1 MKRYCPA
8 ILVFASLFVVSA
20 LLGTGCSVNP
30 ATGKR
35 QLSLIPES
43 QEIAMGKQYDQEA
56 SGSMGLY
63 DDPELTAYV
72 NTLGKKL
79 AATSERPA
87 LPWTFRVVDDPTVN
101 AFALPG
107 GYIYVTRG
115 ILAHLES
122 EAELAGVIGH
132 EIGHVTARHSV
143 NQISKQQ
150 VTGLLT
156 TGAMIAR
163 PELQQFGGLAEAGLG
178 LMFLKFGRDDE
189 RESDG
194 LGLRYLQLAHYDPRP
209 MAEVMDMLQLVSASA
224 GSGRVPGWMSTHPA
238 PANRRQ
244 WILDQVAGTAA
255 GGTVNRD
262 RHLDAIDGM
271 VFGLDPREGYFKED
285 RFLHPDL
292 RFRFDLPAGWIQINQ
307 KTVVGAMAPGKDGII
322 QLTMA
327 AGASPAEADRTFYEQ
342 EGISGGSVSNS
353 RINGL
358 PAVSRP
364 FSITAEQGSLKG
376 MTSFIS
382 YGGNIYRLL
391 AYAIAEQFP
400 GYEQAMERSVRS
412 FDELTDRRVLD
423 VQPKRLEVVTLSR
436 SRSPREMVGAYNT
449 TEPAE
454 TLALINHVAVDTRL
468 PSGRR
473 VKVVTGGELP

>member
-1 MKRYCPA
+1 MTPYRA
-8 ILVFASLFVVSA
+8 ANLVFVLTFSVLAAVA
-20 LLGTGCSVNP
+20 TGCSVNP

-43 QEIAMGKQYDQEA
+43 QEIAMGKQYDQQA

-72 NTLGKKL
+72 SDLGMEL
-79 AATSERPA
+79 AAISERPS

-122 EAELAGVIGH
+122 EAELAGVVGH

-143 NQISKQQ
+143 NQMSKQQ
-150 VTGLLT
+150 LAGLAT
-156 TGAMIAR
+156 MGAMIAK
-163 PELQQFGGLAEAGLG
+163 PELQQFGGLAETGLG

-189 RESDG
+189 RQADD
-194 LGLRYLQLAHYDPRP
+194 LGLRYLQRSSYDPRP
-209 MAEVMDMLQLVSASA
+209 MADVMEMLQLVSAA
-224 GSGRVPGWMSTHPA
+224 GGSGRVPGWMSTHPA

-244 WILDQVAGTAA
+244 RILDQIAGAG

-262 RHLDAIDGM
+262 RHLNAIDGM
-271 VFGLDPREGYFKED
+271 VFGLDPREGYFKDD

-292 RFRFDLPAGWIQINQ
+292 RFRFDLPAGWPQINQ
-307 KTVVGAMAPGKDGII
+307 KTVVGAMAPGNDGII

-327 AGASPAEADRTFYEQ
+327 AGATAAEADRKFYEQ
-342 EGISGGSVSNS
+342 DG
-353 RINGL
+353 INGGRSSNANINRL
-358 PAVSRP
+358 PAVTRP
-364 FSITAEQGSLKG
+364 FSVTTEQGTLRGITA
-376 MTSFIS
+376 FIS

-391 AYAIAEQFP
+391 AYAVGEQFP
-400 GYEQAMERSVRS
+400 GYEQAMSRSLRS
-412 FDELTDRRVLD
+412 FAELTDSRVLN
-423 VQPKRLEVVTLSR
+423 VTPKRLKVVTLSR
-436 SRSPREMVGAYNT
+436 SRSPREMVSAYNAT
-449 TEPAE
+449 VTAE
-454 TLALINHVAVDTRL
+454 TLALINHTGVDTKL

-473 VKVVTGGELP
+473 VKVVTGGALP

>member
-1 MKRYCPA
+1 MKRYCSA
-8 ILVFASLFVVSA
+8 TLALASRFVVSA
-20 LLGTGCSVNP
+20 FLGTGCSVNP

-43 QEIAMGKQYDQEA
+43 QEIAMGKQYDQQA

-72 NTLGKKL
+72 ADLGKEL
-79 AATSERPA
+79 AATSERPG

-122 EAELAGVIGH
+122 EAELAGVVGH

-150 VTGLLT
+150 LAGLAT
-156 TGAMIAR
+156 AGAMIAK
-163 PELQQFGGLAEAGLG
+163 PELQQFGGLAETGLG

-189 RESDG
+189 RQSDD
-194 LGLRYLQLAHYDPRP
+194 LGLRYVQRANYDPRP
-209 MAEVMDMLQLVSASA
+209 MAEVMEMLQSVSAAA

-238 PANRRQ
+238 PVNRRQ
-244 WILDQVAGTAA
+244 RILDQVAGSPS

-262 RHLDAIDGM
+262 RHLNAIDGM
-271 VFGLDPREGYFKED
+271 VFGLDPREGYFKD
-285 RFLHPDL
+285 NRFLHPDL
-292 RFRFDLPAGWIQINQ
+292 RFRFDLPGGWAQINQ
-307 KTVVGAMAPGKDGII
+307 KTVAGAMAPDRDGVI

-327 AGASPAEADRTFYEQ
+327 QGGSPAEADRTFYEQ
-342 EGISGGSVSNS
+342 EGIDGGAGSDA

-358 PAVSRP
+358 PAVTRP
-364 FSITAEQGSLKG
+364 FTVTAQQGSLRG
-376 MTSFIS
+376 VTAFVS

-391 AYAIAEQFP
+391 AYSVADSFT
-400 GYEQAMERSVRS
+400 GYEPVMTRSVRS
-412 FDELTDRRVLD
+412 FAELTDSRVLG
-423 VQPKRLEVVTLSR
+423 VKPKRLKVVTLSR
-436 SRSPREMVGAYNT
+436 SRTPREMVEAYDAT
-449 TEPAE
+449 VPAE
-454 TLALINHVAVDTRL
+454 TLALINQAGVDEKL
-468 PSGRR
+468 ASGRR